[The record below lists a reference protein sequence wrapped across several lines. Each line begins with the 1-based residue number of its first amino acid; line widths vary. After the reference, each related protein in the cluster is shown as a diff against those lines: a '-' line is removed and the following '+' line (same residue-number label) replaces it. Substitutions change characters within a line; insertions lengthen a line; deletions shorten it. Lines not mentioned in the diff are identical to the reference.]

1 MTREEKKMRLSENK
15 NADRYKG
22 LDIPKFE
29 GHVKFRLW
37 NPRTHKTEAYFEGK
51 NLVTN
56 AVADIF
62 ARNLNGGLNY
72 TDLLPIVR
80 SYFGG
85 VLVYQNQHTLDADN
99 YFPEDDSVNPLVAHA
114 GANAPGLLSNEDWGR
129 GSPVST
135 TATSSSLTQVWE
147 WTTEQGN
154 LHGGLI
160 SALSLTHKDTG
171 DAGLGNTSSTFAAFD
186 PYLDLSNLTSIGIGG
201 AAVETSNNIF
211 GQYDDRNGF
220 LFLIGDDGEYTPT
233 NSRFATSKI
242 TVYIVPLAYTKVGL
256 WDKNIPTYDF
266 VTKFTVTISVTFY
279 GLPAFYFDQANKK
292 LWLFSNKTDTTNGFS
307 QTVCNYSVID
317 CVSKTEDTHGTITS
331 DDNDLGIISLDGVF
345 GQARARTTNIVKDGN
360 YVFLPL
366 GTSLTATQVND
377 GIANYKGLKKIDIT
391 NQSDQT
397 LYLNNDDQVR
407 TKPYHLNGGLIL
419 NCNRVFNAGVGYTCT
434 NNYFIENEATNPI
447 IDFWAIHSP
456 DKASSLAYPVRTHNT
471 ASTQPRR
478 LLLSKMLNTTLFNLP
493 SSVTKTST
501 TAMQVEYTISEV

>member
-1 MTREEKKMRLSENK
+1 M
-15 NADRYKG
+15 
-22 LDIPKFE
+22 
-29 GHVKFRLW
+29 
-37 NPRTHKTEAYFEGK
+37 
-51 NLVTN
+51 
-56 AVADIF
+56 
-62 ARNLNGGLNY
+62 
-72 TDLLPIVR
+72 
-80 SYFGG
+80 
-85 VLVYQNQHTLDADN
+85 
-99 YFPEDDSVNPLVAHA
+99 
-114 GANAPGLLSNEDWGR
+114 
-129 GSPVST
+129 
-135 TATSSSLTQVWE
+135 
-147 WTTEQGN
+147 
-154 LHGGLI
+154 
-160 SALSLTHKDTG
+160 
-171 DAGLGNTSSTFAAFD
+171 
-186 PYLDLSNLTSIGIGG
+186 
-201 AAVETSNNIF
+201 
-211 GQYDDRNGF
+211 
-220 LFLIGDDGEYTPT
+220 
-233 NSRFATSKI
+233 
-242 TVYIVPLAYTKVGL
+242 PLAYTKVGL